1 MMEFAHEA
9 HQEAYEKTK
18 QYLQDAFG
26 PLVHV
31 FEEVPGFAIP
41 YGSAVAFVRVLP
53 WRDEAVVCTR
63 AYVVTGVEHSQEL
76 FEFLLRS
83 NADFVF
89 GAFGIDE
96 DGDITFEHT
105 ILATHMDL
113 DELRDSV
120 MAVLWTADQ
129 FDDQIVERFG
139 GMRALDRMRG
149 GP

>member
-1 MMEFAHEA
+1 MEFKHEA
-9 HQEAYEKTK
+9 HREAYEKTR
-18 QYLQDAFG
+18 QYLTDAFG
-26 PLVHV
+26 PIVHV

-63 AYVVTGVEHSQEL
+63 AYVVTDIEHSPEL
-76 FEFLLRS
+76 YQFLLRS

-105 ILATHMDL
+105 ILATHMDP
-113 DELRDSV
+113 DELKDSV
-120 MAVLWTADQ
+120 MAVLWTADHY
-129 FDDQIVERFG
+129 DDQIVEQFG
-139 GMRALDRMRG
+139 GLRALDKMRG
-149 GP
+149 AP